1 MNSPLTQQIR
11 FCSTPDHVNL
21 AYATTGSGYPL
32 VRTAHYLTHL
42 GFELESPL
50 WRHWI
55 RGLSSDNLLVR
66 YDERGLGLS
75 DWKVPEFTFEAW
87 VRDLES
93 VVDSLG
99 LKRFALL
106 GLSQGG
112 PVSIA
117 YAVRHPERV
126 SHLILHGAYALGWGK
141 RPGNPENA
149 EIREAMH
156 RLMKL
161 GWGRDEPTFRQMFTS
176 EFIPEASVEQMRWF
190 NELQKVTCSTENA
203 LRFDDVFS
211 QIDVLDLL
219 PRVTVPTIIFHAKED
234 HVVPFECGR
243 QLAALI
249 PGARFIPLE
258 GRNHILLESEPA
270 WDVFQRELHSFLG
283 GASPPPS
290 PAAGVPPRAPEET
303 EIDRAA
309 RLLAGAN
316 RWTVAEFQVV
326 GSYVRFD
333 PVIRNPLKDFRQ
345 RVVAGLRRPTRGRE
359 SYLLWGQPGS
369 GKTYL
374 VQQVAE
380 SVGSDTTYVEM
391 NLARLDE
398 AAFRAAIARVGADS
412 GRFLC
417 LVDEVDAR
425 PTEGWP
431 YEALLPYLEPPRDP
445 SGARTF
451 VLAGSSASSL
461 GEMKQRISTRP
472 KGTDLLS
479 RIPASNEF
487 SIPSL
492 TADDKLSV
500 VLAQLTTAAAER
512 GRTVREVE
520 KLALCY
526 VLGHPQLG
534 SPRQLRE
541 VAVRCV
547 ERMPEGEDRIKYDHL
562 FEPGDGENKE
572 FWLRTRPYHTEL
584 LNSFVSVVR

>member
-1 MNSPLTQQIR
+1 
-11 FCSTPDHVNL
+11 
-21 AYATTGSGYPL
+21 
-32 VRTAHYLTHL
+32 
-42 GFELESPL
+42 
-50 WRHWI
+50 
-55 RGLSSDNLLVR
+55 
-66 YDERGLGLS
+66 
-75 DWKVPEFTFEAW
+75 
-87 VRDLES
+87 
-93 VVDSLG
+93 
-99 LKRFALL
+99 
-106 GLSQGG
+106 
-112 PVSIA
+112 
-117 YAVRHPERV
+117 
-126 SHLILHGAYALGWGK
+126 
-141 RPGNPENA
+141 
-149 EIREAMH
+149 
-156 RLMKL
+156 
-161 GWGRDEPTFRQMFTS
+161 MFTS
-176 EFIPEASVEQMRWF
+176 EFVPEASPEQMRWF

-203 LRFDDVFS
+203 LRFDEVFS

-219 PRVTVPTIIFHAKED
+219 PRVAVPTIIFHPKDD

-249 PGARFIPLE
+249 PGARFVPLE

-270 WDVFQRELHSFLG
+270 WDTFQRELHTFLG
-283 GASPPPS
+283 SGAPAPTSPTGARPS
-290 PAAGVPPRAPEET
+290 APDDSEIRQAAE
-303 EIDRAA
+303 
-309 RLLAGAN
+309 LLAGAD
-316 RWTVAEFQVV
+316 RWTVADFQVV

-380 SVGSDTTYVEM
+380 SVGSNATYVEI

-398 AAFRAAIARVGADS
+398 AGFRAAIARLGAEP
-412 GRFLC
+412 GPALC

-431 YEALLPYLEPPRDP
+431 YEALLPHLEPPRDP
-445 SGARTF
+445 SVARTF

-461 GEMKQRISTRP
+461 DEMKQRMSTRP
-472 KGTDLLS
+472 KGSDLLS

-487 SIPSL
+487 SIPAL
-492 TADDKLSV
+492 TADDKLAV

-547 ERMPEGEDRIKYDHL
+547 ERLPEGEDRIKYDHL

-572 FWLRTRPYHTEL
+572 FWLRTRPFHAEL
-584 LNSFVSVVR
+584 LNAFVSVVR